1 MMTRAQRLTY
11 GDGLDPAHQHAY
23 MWAWKPHYYSHELS
37 YYNYPYA
44 FGQLFGLGLYSI
56 YGERGSQFFDDYR
69 QFLRDTGQGSAAQLA
84 ERFGIQLGQPLFWQK
99 SMQVIEARVDR
110 YSALAEG

>member
-1 MMTRAQRLTY
+1 MTRAQQETY

-23 MWAWKPHYYSHELS
+23 MWAWKPHYYSQELS

-56 YGERGSQFFDDYR
+56 YREQGAEFFDAYR
-69 QFLRDTGQGSAAQLA
+69 IFLRDTGQGSAAQLA
-84 ERFGIQLGQPLFWQK
+84 GRFGIRLDKPDFWRK
-99 SMQVIEARVDR
+99 SMQVIEGRIDR
-110 YSALAEG
+110 YIELTSA